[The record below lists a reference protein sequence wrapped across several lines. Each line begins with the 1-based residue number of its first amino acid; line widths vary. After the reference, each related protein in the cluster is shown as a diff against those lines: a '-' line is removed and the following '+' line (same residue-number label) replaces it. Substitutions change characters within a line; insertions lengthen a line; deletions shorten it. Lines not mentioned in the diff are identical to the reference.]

1 MSLNYSC
8 LLNNILFAISQENL
22 IHNAMWS
29 FETSGAYKCVLEHC
43 RKAIRKLNQS
53 CVRFTPHLC
62 DLWNKSYITNRT
74 SFHSFSWCMKLTSV
88 RDKFNA
94 KLNPLSE
101 LPYMRLSYNYL
112 NTLPYLLLVII
123 SMHCRLFLY
132 IVLR

>member
-1 MSLNYSC
+1 MLFLSRLDFIYSSLSKFH
-8 LLNNILFAISQENL
+8 LKIWWIVR
-22 IHNAMWS
+22 
-29 FETSGAYKCVLEHC
+29 SGALRQAECTKVLEHC
-43 RKAIRKLNQS
+43 QRAIRKLNQS

-74 SFHSFSWCMKLTSV
+74 SFHSFSWCMKLTSAS
-88 RDKFNA
+88 RKFTV
-94 KLNPLSE
+94 KLGLISV
-101 LPYMRLSYNYL
+101 LLCTRLSNNYL

>member
-1 MSLNYSC
+1 MSLNYSS
-8 LLNNILFAISQENL
+8 LLNNILFTISQENL

-29 FETSGAYKCVLEHC
+29 FETSGVYKCVLEHC

-62 DLWNKSYITNRT
+62 DLWNKSYIANRT

-94 KLNPLSE
+94 KLSRLSE
-101 LPYMRLSYNYL
+101 LLYNCLSNSYL
-112 NTLPYLLLVII
+112 NTLPYLLLVKV
-123 SMHCRLFLY
+123 LVLY
-132 IVLR
+132 R